1 MSLLA
6 AVWAVAVMTG
16 SGLFLA
22 PAAVAR
28 PVPDVC
34 GGVRDGQGE
43 PGEQAA
49 DFVAGQRDQLT
60 AVCVGTPLTAS
71 AAQVATRNAAAAIAR
86 VMCAYQ
92 AS

>member
-1 MSLLA
+1 
-6 AVWAVAVMTG
+6 MTG

-22 PAAVAR
+22 PSAVVG
-28 PVPDVC
+28 PVPEVL
-34 GGVRDGQGE
+34 GWVLDGQGDF
-43 PGEQAA
+43 GEQAA

-60 AVCVGTPLTAS
+60 AVCAGTPFTDS
-71 AAQVATRNAAAAIAR
+71 MHRVTTRNAAAAIAR